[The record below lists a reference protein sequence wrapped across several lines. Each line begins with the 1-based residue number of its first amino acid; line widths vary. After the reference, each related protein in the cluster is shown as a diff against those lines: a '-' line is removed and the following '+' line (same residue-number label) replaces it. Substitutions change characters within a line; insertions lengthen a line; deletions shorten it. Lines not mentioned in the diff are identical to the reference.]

1 MLSLS
6 VKRTACTFTGAEAD
20 AAACFSHGRRFSLLP
35 PSPKAF
41 PLDGSAVLND
51 RPVACQIRG
60 PTDPQGDRW
69 RGEAVTDEV
78 SLVPHP
84 AAASGAISRHGASV
98 SFVSDG
104 PISSNSG
111 RNGGKN
117 AGRNCVSALPQRAM
131 PVRCRPRFP
140 SRNRRF
146 PDRCR
151 SPDCASTAFRC
162 RCLLLRQKLFVLP
175 CRRLRNNYILCP
187 TGTPTFAA
195 ARRQRRD
202 LIIAKNDQ
210 RTSPYPRCCQRQR
223 RKRYKR
229 SLNRQCYPLHF
240 MRECIPP
247 NLHDPQRAK
256 GSLDRRSKRLSFP
269 HFFLRRKKC
278 GRRRPPPRQGE
289 TDSPPGRR
297 TPPRAKGS
305 LNRRSKWFSLVT
317 FFLQKKKV
325 TRAGAR
331 NSPSRARR
339 RKKRDGLRRL
349 FLYLISCPCGSA
361 TPAPAPA
368 RISASCSPPPACR
381 SGCPARSTSR
391 TQTWPR

>member
-1 MLSLS
+1 MPGHE
-6 VKRTACTFTGAEAD
+6 TPQFAPAGA
-20 AAACFSHGRRFSLLP
+20 
-35 PSPKAF
+35 
-41 PLDGSAVLND
+41 
-51 RPVACQIRG
+51 
-60 PTDPQGDRW
+60 T
-69 RGEAVTDEV
+69 
-78 SLVPHP
+78 
-84 AAASGAISRHGASV
+84 
-98 SFVSDG
+98 
-104 PISSNSG
+104 
-111 RNGGKN
+111 
-117 AGRNCVSALPQRAM
+117 
-131 PVRCRPRFP
+131 PVRFRPRFP

-202 LIIAKNDQ
+202 LIIANASSAPDPTLAQ
-210 RTSPYPRCCQRQR
+210 RQRQR

-229 SLNRQCYPLHF
+229 SLNRQRPPPHF

-256 GSLDRRSKRLSFP
+256 GPLDRRSKRLSFP

-278 GRRRPPPRQGE
+278 GRRRPPPRQGKAN
-289 TDSPPGRR
+289 SPPGRR
-297 TPPRAKGS
+297 NPPRAKGS
-305 LNRRSKWFSLVT
+305 LNRRFEWFSLVT
-317 FFLQKKKV
+317 FFLRKKKV

-339 RKKRDGLRRL
+339 RSTCL
-349 FLYLISCPCGSA
+349 
-361 TPAPAPA
+361 
-368 RISASCSPPPACR
+368 SPR
-381 SGCPARSTSR
+381 QESLET
-391 TQTWPR
+391 

>member
-1 MLSLS
+1 M
-6 VKRTACTFTGAEAD
+6 
-20 AAACFSHGRRFSLLP
+20 
-35 PSPKAF
+35 
-41 PLDGSAVLND
+41 ND

-187 TGTPTFAA
+187 TGTPAFAA

-202 LIIAKNDQ
+202 LIIATRPAHQPLPSLLSAAAAQAVQAIPRTDNVPR
-210 RTSPYPRCCQRQR
+210 RTSCASAYRQICMTHSAPRG
-223 RKRYKR
+223 
-229 SLNRQCYPLHF
+229 P
-240 MRECIPP
+240 
-247 NLHDPQRAK
+247 
-256 GSLDRRSKRLSFP
+256 
-269 HFFLRRKKC
+269 
-278 GRRRPPPRQGE
+278 
-289 TDSPPGRR
+289 
-297 TPPRAKGS
+297 
-305 LNRRSKWFSLVT
+305 
-317 FFLQKKKV
+317 
-325 TRAGAR
+325 
-331 NSPSRARR
+331 
-339 RKKRDGLRRL
+339 
-349 FLYLISCPCGSA
+349 
-361 TPAPAPA
+361 
-368 RISASCSPPPACR
+368 
-381 SGCPARSTSR
+381 
-391 TQTWPR
+391 